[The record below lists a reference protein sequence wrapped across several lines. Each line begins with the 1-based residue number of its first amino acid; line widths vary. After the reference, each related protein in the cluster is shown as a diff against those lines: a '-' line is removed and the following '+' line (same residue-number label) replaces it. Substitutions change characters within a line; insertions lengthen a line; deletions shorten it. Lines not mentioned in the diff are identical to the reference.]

1 MDEDDLMMT
10 ALDAGA
16 EDFAAEED
24 SYEIVTDPDDFSKVR
39 ESLLLRMISRICRRR
54 WICWKKTM
62 TSRMSGITGTNRLY
76 RPNRDPSSCIYA
88 MMKGLFM
95 I

>member
-24 SYEIVTDPDDFSKVR
+24 SYEIVTDPDDFLKSGRPWKRSPSRWPVR
-39 ESLLLRMISRICRRR
+39 KS
-54 WICWKKTM
+54 
-62 TSRMSGITGTNRLY
+62 
-76 RPNRDPSSCIYA
+76 P
-88 MMKGLFM
+88 
-95 I
+95 